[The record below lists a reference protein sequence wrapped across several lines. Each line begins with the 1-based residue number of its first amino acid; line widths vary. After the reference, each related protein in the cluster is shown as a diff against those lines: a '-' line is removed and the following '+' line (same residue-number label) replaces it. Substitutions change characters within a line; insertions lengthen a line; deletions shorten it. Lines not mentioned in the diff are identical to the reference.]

1 MWTNECDLGGL
12 IQTKLNI
19 DEIIKAYE
27 KEHGPI
33 EVDGFYGEQ
42 CTIEQAGEILYQ
54 GIGEWETYREVWESS
69 KRILDIKEDEIWT
82 IRTKVKN

>member
-27 KEHGPI
+27 KKHGPI
-33 EVDGFYGEQ
+33 EFDGHYGEQ
-42 CTIEQAGEILYQ
+42 VVIKQDENIFMYISPWLM
-54 GIGEWETYREVWESS
+54 YREVWEKS
-69 KRILDIKEDEIWT
+69 KRILDIKEDEIWA
-82 IRTKVKN
+82 K

>member
-1 MWTNECDLGGL
+1 MWTYECDLGGL

-27 KEHGPI
+27 KKHGPI
-33 EVDGFYGEQ
+33 ETDGHYGEQ

-54 GIGEWETYREVWESS
+54 GIGEWETYREVWERS
-69 KRILDIKEDEIWT
+69 KRILDIKEDEYG
-82 IRTKVKN
+82 RNRNSKRV